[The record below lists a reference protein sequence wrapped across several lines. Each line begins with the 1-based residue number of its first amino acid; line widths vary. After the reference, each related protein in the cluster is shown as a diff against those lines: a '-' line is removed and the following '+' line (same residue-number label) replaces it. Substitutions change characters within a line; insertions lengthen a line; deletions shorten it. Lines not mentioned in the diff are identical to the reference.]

1 MGSQLKDALLAIGL
15 KPEAR
20 TESKG
25 SKSAGQPSKPR
36 QGSVVLL
43 DPRHQ
48 TPPHKGLLRP
58 QEVRVPPL
66 PEKKSSLN
74 GARTP
79 SNRVIP
85 AVVSRT
91 PVVQAPVPV
100 PARPSERRVTAAPQS
115 RLLLKG
121 EFRPHPLFLE
131 DSSEEVELPVLVH
144 DGLATQLTQ
153 SPENAADLNVGL
165 DFGTSATKVVI
176 RDLYSANGVYPVPF
190 DAQRDGVSAFLLPS
204 RVHKKDGVYALAG
217 DGAVLGNL
225 KLKLL
230 DCKAKYPVTEF
241 NDCCAFLALV
251 IRQSR
256 AWLLTEHEDAYRRH
270 ALEWRFNLGIA
281 AKSYEDK
288 AAVDLFRRLAWA
300 AANLAGDADAPEV
313 TEAAADV
320 WRKRSGP
327 ALSGDALEPGA
338 RPTVDIGSVD
348 VVPEVSAQLQG
359 FMQSARWNWSERPI
373 MMLVDIGAG
382 TVDSAM
388 FHVKPV
394 REGKGQLTFYACRV
408 EANGVMNLHRHR
420 VSWLQRL
427 LPDGNEHK
435 PARQFLD
442 SIVERTDRLR
452 PIPEAVNDYL
462 GGYEI
467 ELAGESA
474 DDEFLYKR
482 YRRQVAGT
490 INVTK
495 IQKGLPLTQ
504 LQNVPL
510 LLCGGGSRMSFYSD
524 IGSAINSTPNWCVS
538 VDMMRPP
545 VPQELAEAGWHPE
558 DFDRISVAYGLSLA
572 GQGETSLGAIVR
584 AIDVPDAPK
593 REGTVVEDRYV
604 SKDDM

>member
-25 SKSAGQPSKPR
+25 SKSTGLPSKPR

-48 TPPHKGLLRP
+48 TPPHKGLLRTREIQLPPAP
-58 QEVRVPPL
+58 Q
-66 PEKKSSLN
+66 KKPAVN
-74 GARTP
+74 GARMP
-79 SNRVIP
+79 PDRMNP

-91 PVVQAPVPV
+91 AAVVAPVPILARPTERKV
-100 PARPSERRVTAAPQS
+100 PAAPRS
-115 RLLLKG
+115 RLVLQG
-121 EFRPHPLFLE
+121 EFHPHPLFE
-131 DSSEEVELPVLVH
+131 DDSSEEVELPVLAH
-144 DGLATQLTQ
+144 DGMGMQLTQ
-153 SPENAADLNVGL
+153 SPDDATDLNVGL

-176 RDLYSANGVYPVPF
+176 RDRYSANSVYPVPF
-190 DAQRDGVSAFLLPS
+190 DAKRDGVSAFLLPS
-204 RVHKKDGVYALAG
+204 RVYKKDGVYALAG

-251 IRQSR
+251 IRRSR

-281 AKSYEDK
+281 ARSYEDK

-300 AANLAGDADAPEV
+300 AANLAGDEDAPEV
-313 TEAAADV
+313 TEASADI

-327 ALSGDALEPGA
+327 ALSGDALDPGA

-388 FHVKPV
+388 FHVKPM

-420 VSWLQRL
+420 VFWLQGL
-427 LPDGNEHK
+427 LPDGSEHQ
-435 PARQFLD
+435 PARQFLG
-442 SIVERTDRLR
+442 SIGERTDRLR
-452 PIPEAVNDYL
+452 PIPEAVDEYL
-462 GGYEI
+462 GGYEVV
-467 ELAGESA
+467 LLGKSA
-474 DDEFLYKR
+474 DDEFLDQR

-495 IQKGLPLTQ
+495 VQKGLSLEQ

-510 LLCGGGSRMSFYSD
+510 LLCGGGSRMPFYSD
-524 IGSAINSTPNWCVS
+524 IGSVINSTPNWCVS

-545 VPQELAEAGWHPE
+545 VPPELAEGGWHAE
-558 DFDRISVAYGLSLA
+558 DFDRISVAYGLSLS
-572 GQGETSLGAIVR
+572 GQGETSLGEIVR
-584 AIDVPDAPK
+584 AIDVPDAPR
-593 REGTVVEDRYV
+593 REGVLVQDRYV
-604 SKDDM
+604 SKDQM